1 LISLKK
7 FAVLSNIGIRGNPE
21 DVIDGVRLLDWVCEA
36 VLVREAVRVE
46 DWETVWVWLAVS
58 VDDGVVLA
66 VCVSEGVSDD
76 VCDGVCEEVID
87 SEGDG
92 VALCVPETEGDCVEL
107 AVADWLGEEVSLLVG
122 LPERVPLKEPDI
134 ELDGVPD

>member
-1 LISLKK
+1 M
-7 FAVLSNIGIRGNPE
+7 
-21 DVIDGVRLLDWVCEA
+21 
-36 VLVREAVRVE
+36 
-46 DWETVWVWLAVS
+46 S

-76 VCDGVCEEVID
+76 VCDGLCEEVMD

-92 VALCVPETEGDCVEL
+92 VALRVPDTEGDCVEL
-107 AVADWLGEEVSLLVG
+107 AVADWLGDDVSLLVG

-134 ELDGVPD
+134 EPDGVPD

>member
-1 LISLKK
+1 MKK
-7 FAVLSNIGIRGNPE
+7 LAVLSNIGIRGNPE